1 MTLPHFNPFD
11 SVAVPV
17 LQPLPL
23 EFYRRAG
30 VEVWMLRLDQVHPQV
45 SGNKWYK
52 LKYALQNLMERG
64 ERRVLTFGG
73 AYSNHVHALAFAG
86 KALGI
91 ETIGVIRGE
100 PAYAANPTL
109 SDARA
114 WGMQL
119 EFVDRA
125 TYRNKQDSAFEQQL
139 RTRLGDFGVIA
150 EGGFGPL
157 GLAGC
162 REIFAGLDG
171 VAGFDLICV
180 AAGTGGTMA
189 GLIATRPASSRLLG
203 FSALKGGE
211 FLYADIAALLHQ
223 AGETDP
229 GGWALQLDAHG
240 GGYAR
245 TSPLLAAFMAVF
257 QHKTGVALDPVYTG
271 KMVLR
276 FNQMVEQGEVAAGSR
291 VLLIHTGGL
300 QGLRGMEKT
309 LYDQGSAYR
318 GGLPL

>member
-1 MTLPHFNPFD
+1 MSQHPASPFD
-11 SVAVPV
+11 FAAAPA
-17 LQPLPL
+17 LQQLHL
-23 EFYRRAG
+23 DLYRRTG
-30 VEVWMLRLDQVHPQV
+30 VEIWMLRLDAVHPLI

-52 LKYALQNLMERG
+52 LKYALRDVAGL
-64 ERRVLTFGG
+64 RRVLTFGG
-73 AYSNHVHALAFAG
+73 AFSNHVHALAFAG
-86 KALGI
+86 HAMGI

-100 PAYAANPTL
+100 PAYALNPTL

-125 TYRNKQDSAFEQQL
+125 TYRNKDDSAYQL
-139 RTRLGDFGVIA
+139 RLQRRFGDFRLIA

-157 GLAGC
+157 GLVGC
-162 REIFAGLDG
+162 REILGDLGAAAD
-171 VAGFDLICV
+171 FDLICV
-180 AAGTGGTMA
+180 AVGTGGTLA
-189 GLIATRPASSRLLG
+189 GLIASRPENSCLLG
-203 FSALKGGE
+203 FPALKGGD
-211 FLYADIAALLHQ
+211 FLYRDIAQLLVRS
-223 AGETDP
+223 GVDDP
-229 GGWALQLDAHG
+229 GGWGLQLDGHC

-245 TSPLLAAFMAVF
+245 VSPLLSAFMAQF
-257 QHKTGVALDPVYTG
+257 RRATGVALDPIYTA

-276 FNQMVEQGEVAAGSR
+276 FNQMVAAGEVAAGSR

-309 LYDQGSAYR
+309 LYDQQHAYN

>member
-1 MTLPHFNPFD
+1 MTQSHFNPFG

-17 LQPLPL
+17 LHPLQL
-23 EFYRRAG
+23 ELYRRAG
-30 VEVWMLRLDQVHPQV
+30 VNVWMLRLDQVHPQV

-52 LKYALQNLMERG
+52 LKYALQDLIARG
-64 ERRVLTFGG
+64 EGRVLTFGG

-86 KALGI
+86 QALGI

-125 TYRNKQDSAFEQQL
+125 TYRNRQDPAFEQQL
-139 RTRLGDFGVIA
+139 RSRLGNFGLIA

-171 VAGFDLICV
+171 VADFDLICV

-189 GLIATRPASSRLLG
+189 GLIAGKSASSRLLG
-203 FSALKGGE
+203 FSALKGGD
-211 FLYADIAALLHQ
+211 FLYANIAALLQ
-223 AGETDP
+223 LAGEDDP
-229 GGWALQLDAHG
+229 GGWGLQLDAHG

-245 TSPLLAAFMAVF
+245 TSPLLAAFMAAF
-257 QHKTGVALDPVYTG
+257 QHQTGVALDPVYTG

-276 FNQMVEQGEVAAGSR
+276 FNQIVAQGEVAVGSR

>member
-1 MTLPHFNPFD
+1 MTQSHFNPFG

-17 LQPLPL
+17 LHPLQL
-23 EFYRRAG
+23 ELYRRAG
-30 VEVWMLRLDQVHPQV
+30 VNVWMLRLDQVHPQV

-52 LKYALQNLMERG
+52 LKYALQDLIARG
-64 ERRVLTFGG
+64 EGRVLTFGG

-86 KALGI
+86 QALGI

-100 PAYAANPTL
+100 PVYAANPTL

-125 TYRNKQDSAFEQQL
+125 TYRNRQDPAFEQQL
-139 RTRLGDFGVIA
+139 RSRLGNFGLIA

-171 VAGFDLICV
+171 VADFDLICV

-189 GLIATRPASSRLLG
+189 GLIAGKSASSRLLG
-203 FSALKGGE
+203 FSALKGGD
-211 FLYADIAALLHQ
+211 FLYANIAALLQ
-223 AGETDP
+223 LAGEDDP

-245 TSPLLAAFMAVF
+245 TSPLLAAFMAAF
-257 QHKTGVALDPVYTG
+257 QHQTGVALDPVYTA

-276 FNQMVEQGEVAAGSR
+276 FNQMVAQGEVVAGSR